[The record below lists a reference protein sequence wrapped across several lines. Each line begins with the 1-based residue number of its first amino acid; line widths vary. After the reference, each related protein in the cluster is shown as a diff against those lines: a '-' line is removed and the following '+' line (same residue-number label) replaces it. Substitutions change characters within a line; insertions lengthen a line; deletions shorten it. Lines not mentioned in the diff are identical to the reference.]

1 MMSDDLIVHVRHMR
15 QSNLCM
21 KGTREWFAAP
31 GREWSWSDFIT
42 NGRPAQDFI
51 DTGDPLA
58 MKPVEAAR
66 REAEKWAAKS
76 KR

>member
-1 MMSDDLIVHVRHMR
+1 MDEELIVHVRHMR

-21 KGTREWFAAP
+21 KGTREWFAAR
-31 GREWSWSDFIT
+31 GWSWSDFIT

-51 DTGDPLA
+51 ETGDPLA

-76 KR
+76 KL

>member
-1 MMSDDLIVHVRHMR
+1 MDDDLIVHVRHMR

-21 KGTREWFAAP
+21 KGTREWFAA
-31 GREWSWSDFIT
+31 RDWSWSDFIT

-51 DTGDPLA
+51 ETGDPLA

-76 KR
+76 KL